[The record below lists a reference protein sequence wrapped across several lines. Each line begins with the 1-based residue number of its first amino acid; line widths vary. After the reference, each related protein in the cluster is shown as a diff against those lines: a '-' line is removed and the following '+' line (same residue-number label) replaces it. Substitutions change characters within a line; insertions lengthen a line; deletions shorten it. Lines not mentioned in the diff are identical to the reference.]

1 MSALPRRTPL
11 EAALKTAAAA
21 AAALLLAACRASM
34 PPVETV
40 DYVDLERF
48 MGDWYVIASIP
59 TFIEDEAY
67 NAVETYE
74 LAEDGSIP
82 TTFRFRDGGF
92 DAEVETYESTAFVE
106 DEDSYAVW
114 GVQFV
119 WPIRADYRI
128 TWLAGDYS
136 QTVIGRNQRDYV
148 WIMARTP
155 SIPEADYQRMVEHV
169 ESIGY
174 DVSELRKVP
183 QRW

>member
-1 MSALPRRTPL
+1 MRTVQHQPPF
-11 EAALKTAAAA
+11 EAVLKFAAAA
-21 AAALLLAACRASM
+21 VGALLLSACRGGM
-34 PPVETV
+34 PPLETV
-40 DYVDLERF
+40 DRVDLERY

-59 TFIEDEAY
+59 TFVEDEAY

-74 LAEDGSIP
+74 LADDGTIP
-82 TTFRFRDGGF
+82 TTFRFREGGF
-92 DAEVETYESTAFVE
+92 DGPVKTYESKAFVE
-106 DEDSYAVW
+106 DEESNAVW

-128 TWLAGDYS
+128 IWLADDYS
-136 QTVIGRNQRDYV
+136 QTVVGRNQRDYV

-155 SIPEADYQRMVEHV
+155 SIPGADYARMVEYV
-169 ESIGY
+169 ESVGY